1 MFPGVAQATN
11 VSTLRKPL
19 PNTILVQQY
28 LGLSGAEMARL
39 TARARRL
46 SKGDLMVLS
55 KGEASSKFRDLT
67 VGDLKSLVDVILGR
81 FASN

>member
-1 MFPGVAQATN
+1 
-11 VSTLRKPL
+11 
-19 PNTILVQQY
+19 
-28 LGLSGAEMARL
+28 
-39 TARARRL
+39 
-46 SKGDLMVLS
+46 MVLS